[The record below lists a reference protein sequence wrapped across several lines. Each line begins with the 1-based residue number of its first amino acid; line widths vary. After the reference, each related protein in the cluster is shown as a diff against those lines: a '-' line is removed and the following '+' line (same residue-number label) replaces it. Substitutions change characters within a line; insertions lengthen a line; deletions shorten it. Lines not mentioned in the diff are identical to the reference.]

1 VLRTSTARAVF
12 FSALTSMASFATLG
26 FASHRGMA
34 SLAYLLTLGLAM
46 MLVCNLVVLPALL
59 TWLDPPE
66 RGSEP

>member
-1 VLRTSTARAVF
+1 
-12 FSALTSMASFATLG
+12 
-26 FASHRGMA
+26 MA